1 MTGFHSGSGT
11 PKSVAR
17 DWFGLASFTP
27 GNRFLRDGGRLY
39 LLDSVGSTNDFLR
52 GLGETATG
60 RLCEWDGWGW
70 RAREIEQLSPVQE
83 AGTGNLVVARTQ
95 TAGHGRQGRKWTDC
109 GGLNLS
115 VVIPSHRVAL
125 GRGFSVWL
133 GLMTVTMLR
142 ETLRVDARLKWPN
155 DIMVGERKLGGIL
168 LQREVTATASLTVGG
183 LGLNLATPRGGFPA
197 DLQGT
202 ATSVLQETGSLVKP
216 SVPAGALMAKV
227 EDELD
232 RFEAEG
238 WAHYRSSL
246 DHLDCLLGREVRVQ
260 SINKVLAGRA
270 AGIDD
275 GGGLK
280 LTAADGELI
289 LVQVGDVHI
298 LHTSGPDG
306 KAEDPHGR

>member
-1 MTGFHSGSGT
+1 MTGMRPGRAPQMG
-11 PKSVAR
+11 VGR

-27 GNRFLRDGGRLY
+27 GHRFLRDGGRLY

-52 GLGETATG
+52 GLGPAATG

-70 RAREIEQLSPVQE
+70 RAREIEELSPVKA

-95 TAGHGRQGRKWTDC
+95 TAGHGRQGRQWTDC

-133 GLMTVTMLR
+133 GLMTVAMLR

-168 LQREVTATASLTVGG
+168 LQREVTANASLTVGG
-183 LGLNLATPRGGFPA
+183 LGLNLSTPLGGFPA

-216 SVPAGALMAKV
+216 SVPAGALLAKV

-238 WAHYRSSL
+238 WAPYRDSL

-270 AGIDD
+270 VGIDD
-275 GGGLK
+275 GGALK
-280 LTAADGELI
+280 LTAPDGELVR
-289 LVQVGDVHI
+289 VQVGDVHI
-298 LHTSGPDG
+298 LHTGGQDG
-306 KAEDPHGR
+306 KTGDPHDR